1 MEVGHQGE
9 TRFTLLNFLRVR
21 SSLRTLLPWLY
32 YTTVV
37 RNVLTCLKLYCYFIP
52 NFQLK
57 TEDVESNEKRL
68 DLFARV
74 FNQTVTHKQTL
85 SLASLLEI
93 WPPLEG
99 RRGGESAWYLVLTK
113 LITDA
118 QDGMSVVKLVREE
131 ENNIDLDKKVSKYT
145 LFLLVR

>member
-1 MEVGHQGE
+1 M
-9 TRFTLLNFLRVR
+9 
-21 SSLRTLLPWLY
+21 
-32 YTTVV
+32 
-37 RNVLTCLKLYCYFIP
+37 
-52 NFQLK
+52 
-57 TEDVESNEKRL
+57 ESNEKRL